1 MLALGIDCGT
11 SKVAVALVDPRG
23 APLHAAA
30 QAHHAQLP
38 APEGRFEQDG
48 EGIARTAEALVRD
61 LPAELRVRIAAIGLT
76 GQMHGVI
83 LHDQQRRTRSP
94 LISWQDRRALEDPG
108 FLRSLPHPRPLHAG
122 YGIATLHWWARQGA
136 LAEGLRAAT
145 IHGYLAARWCG
156 LERSPIDPTDDQAWG
171 GLAGAAGIIA
181 PVLPRQVGHGERI
194 GAVGAAAALVLG
206 VPAGTMVAAP
216 LGDNQASLRAT
227 LHEPLSELA
236 FTVGTGCQLAAVMR
250 RGDPVAPGL
259 SDLRPYDDAHQLL
272 VAAPLCGGAAWL
284 WLADTAASWAAD
296 LGLQAPGREQLLA
309 TLDALGLAAADRLE
323 FSPHLAG
330 ERHDPALS
338 GSISALTLHNG
349 RLGEVARALARGI
362 AATARDLLPAG
373 ALVGRQRVVASGN
386 ALRRS
391 ALLRA
396 MAEDE
401 LGLPLV
407 LTAPCE
413 EAATGAALVAAA
425 LLAPSPAPATMSPA
439 ANAAR

>member
-11 SKVAVALVDPRG
+11 SKVAVALVDQRA
-23 APLHAAA
+23 APVHAGA
-30 QAHHAQLP
+30 QAHHAQL
-38 APEGRFEQDG
+38 AAGDGRAEQDG
-48 EGIARTAEALVRD
+48 ERIARTAEELVRA
-61 LPAELRVRIAAIGLT
+61 LPEELRLQVAAIGLT

-83 LHDQQRRTRSP
+83 LHDQLQRTRSP
-94 LISWQDRRALEDPG
+94 LVTWQDRRALEDPG
-108 FLRSLPHPRPLHAG
+108 FLRALPHPRPLHAG

-136 LAEGLRAAT
+136 LDQGLRAAT

-156 LERSPIDPTDDQAWG
+156 LERAPIDPTDDQAWG
-171 GLAGAAGIIA
+171 GLAGASGLVAG
-181 PVLPRQVGHGERI
+181 VLPRQVGHGERI
-194 GAVGAAAALVLG
+194 GALSAAAALVLG
-206 VPAGTMVAAP
+206 IPAGTMVAAP

-227 LHEPLSELA
+227 LRDPLHELA

-250 RGDPVAPGL
+250 RDDQASPGL

-284 WLADTAASWAAD
+284 WLADTAASWVAE
-296 LGLQAPGREQLLA
+296 LGLQPPGREQLLA
-309 TLDALGLAAADRLE
+309 SLDALGLVAADRLV

-330 ERHDPALS
+330 ERHDPALT
-338 GSISALTLHNG
+338 GSISALTLQSG

-362 AATARDLLPAG
+362 AANARDLLPAC
-373 ALVGRQRVVASGN
+373 ARAGRLRVVASGN

-407 LTAPCE
+407 LREPCE

-425 LLAPSPAPATMSPA
+425 LLAAAPSAPASTTV
-439 ANAAR
+439 R

>member
-11 SKVAVALVDPRG
+11 SKVAVVLVDRG
-23 APLHAAA
+23 GSPVHAAA
-30 QAHHAQLP
+30 QAHHAQLA
-38 APEGRFEQDG
+38 APDGRFEQDG
-48 EGIARTAEALVRD
+48 ERIARTAEELVHG
-61 LPAELRVRIAAIGLT
+61 LPAELRVQVAALGLT

-83 LHDQQRRTRSP
+83 LHDQQQRTRSP
-94 LISWQDRRALEDPG
+94 LVSWQDRRALEDPG

-122 YGIATLHWWARQGA
+122 YGIATLHWWARQGG
-136 LAEGLRAAT
+136 LAAGLRAAT

-171 GLAGAAGIIA
+171 GLAGGSSIIA
-181 PVLPRQVGHGERI
+181 PLLPRQVGHGERI
-194 GAVGAAAALVLG
+194 GAISTAAAGVLG
-206 VPAGTMVAAP
+206 IPAGTLVAAP

-227 LHEPLSELA
+227 LSDPLHELA
-236 FTVGTGCQLAAVMR
+236 FTLGTGCQLAAVVR
-250 RGDPVAPGL
+250 KDDPTPPGL

-284 WLADTAASWAAD
+284 WLADTVGSWVAD
-296 LGLQAPGREQLLA
+296 LGLRPPGREQLLA
-309 TLDALGLAAADRLE
+309 TLDRLGLAAADRLG

-330 ERHDPALS
+330 ERHDPALT

-362 AATARDLLPAG
+362 AANARDLLPTAALAG
-373 ALVGRQRVVASGN
+373 RLRVVASGN

-396 MAEDE
+396 MAQEE

-413 EAATGAALVAAA
+413 EAATGAAMVAVA
-425 LLAPSPAPATMSPA
+425 LLAAPGAPAA
-439 ANAAR
+439 ASVR

>member
-11 SKVAVALVDPRG
+11 SKVAVALVDQRG
-23 APLHAAA
+23 APVHAGA
-30 QAHHAQLP
+30 QAHHAQR
-38 APEGRFEQDG
+38 AAGEGRFEQDG
-48 EGIARTAEALVRD
+48 EGIARTAEGLVRA
-61 LPAELRVRIAAIGLT
+61 LPEGLRAGIAAIGLT
-76 GQMHGVI
+76 GQMHGVV
-83 LHDQQRRTRSP
+83 LHDAQRQLRSP
-94 LISWQDRRALEDPG
+94 LITWQDRRVHENPG
-108 FLRSLPHPRPLHAG
+108 FLPSLAHPRPLHAG
-122 YGIATLHWWARQGA
+122 YGIATLHWWARQGV

-171 GLAGAAGIIA
+171 GLAGASGLDAQL
-181 PVLPRQVGHGERI
+181 LPRRVGHGERV
-194 GAVGAAAALVLG
+194 GAISAAAAEVLG
-206 VPAGTMVAAP
+206 IPAGTMVAAP

-227 LHEPLSELA
+227 LRDPLHELA

-250 RGDPVAPGL
+250 REDRTAPGL

-284 WLADTAASWAAD
+284 WLADTAGAWAAE
-296 LGLQAPGREQLLA
+296 LGLQPPGREQLLA
-309 TLDALGLAAADRLE
+309 ALDALGLAAADRLA
-323 FSPHLAG
+323 FRPHLAG
-330 ERHDPALS
+330 ERHDPALT
-338 GSISALTLHNG
+338 GSLGGLTLQNG

-362 AATARDLLPAG
+362 AATARDLLPA
-373 ALVGRQRVVASGN
+373 AARSGRVRVVASGN

-391 ALLRA
+391 RLLRA

-407 LTAPCE
+407 LREPSE

-425 LLAPSPAPATMSPA
+425 AFAAAPGVPA
-439 ANAAR
+439 ATTVR